1 MGRASR
7 VKLLLDTHIWVW
19 SLMDPEQL
27 GARVTEELENQDND
41 LYLSA
46 ISVWETL
53 ILGEKG
59 RLLLEPT
66 PQEWVRQALLA
77 SPIEDVPLNREIALR
92 SRTLALPHQD
102 PADRWIAATAAVHEL
117 TLVTYDSALRQLS
130 EISVLPNV

>member
-1 MGRASR
+1 MGRARR
-7 VKLLLDTHIWVW
+7 VKLLLDTHIWIW
-19 SLMDPEQL
+19 SLMDPDQL

-41 LYLSA
+41 VYLSA
-46 ISVWETL
+46 VSVWETL

-59 RLLLEPT
+59 RLLLEPS

-92 SRTLALPHQD
+92 SRTLALSHQD

-117 TLVTYDSALRQLS
+117 TLVTHDSALRELS

>member
-1 MGRASR
+1 

-19 SLMDPEQL
+19 SLMDPDQL
-27 GARVTEELENQDND
+27 GARVTQELEDQDND

-59 RLLLEPT
+59 RLLLEPS
-66 PQEWVRQALLA
+66 PQEWVREALLA
-77 SPIEDVPLNREIALR
+77 SPIKDLPLNREIALR
-92 SRTLALPHQD
+92 SRTLALSHQD

-117 TLVTYDSALRQLS
+117 TLVTHDSALRELS

>member
-1 MGRASR
+1 MGRASQ

-19 SLMDPEQL
+19 SLMDPDQL
-27 GARVTEELENQDND
+27 GARVTEELEDQDND

-59 RLLLEPT
+59 RLLLEPS
-66 PQEWVRQALLA
+66 PREWVREALLA

-117 TLVTYDSALRQLS
+117 VLVTGDSALRELD